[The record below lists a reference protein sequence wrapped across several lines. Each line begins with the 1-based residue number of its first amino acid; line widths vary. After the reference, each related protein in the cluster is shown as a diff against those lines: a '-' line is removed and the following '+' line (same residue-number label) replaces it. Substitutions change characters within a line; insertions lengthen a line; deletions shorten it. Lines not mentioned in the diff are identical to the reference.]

1 MSWTRAGGVAAVI
14 GGSMW
19 IVKGTAIL
27 VGGEQP
33 PVVFGAAPF
42 FLAVGVF
49 GLGRL
54 LASRP
59 GAPASESL
67 RRAAAIPTYVSLA
80 LGAAT
85 AVAAVA
91 SAGDDMPALFD
102 ATLGPGD
109 ARSRPVADPARSR
122 RSPHGSPPNAP
133 PGPPVHARRPLRPV
147 DPARRRHV
155 GGERAAAR
163 GAHRAAGTGVR
174 RTRRNAQL
182 SRRRSLPSLEA
193 GVDRI

>member
-27 VGGEQP
+27 VSGEQP

-59 GAPASESL
+59 GAPASEGL
-67 RRAAAIPTYVSLA
+67 RRAAAIPAYFALA

-102 ATLGPGD
+102 ATLGLATLALVLSLILLGLAARRTVRRRTVLRDLPFTLGVLFVPLILLGGVTSVVSERLLEVPVVLLGLAFVALGATLSYHAGD
-109 ARSRPVADPARSR
+109 RSRLSKPA
-122 RSPHGSPPNAP
+122 
-133 PGPPVHARRPLRPV
+133 
-147 DPARRRHV
+147 
-155 GGERAAAR
+155 
-163 GAHRAAGTGVR
+163 
-174 RTRRNAQL
+174 
-182 SRRRSLPSLEA
+182 
-193 GVDRI
+193 

>member
-27 VGGEQP
+27 VSGEQP

-67 RRAAAIPTYVSLA
+67 RRAAAIPTYFALA

-91 SAGDDMPALFD
+91 SAGDDMPVLFD
-102 ATLGPGD
+102 ATLGLATLALVLSLILLGLAARRTVRRRTVLRDLPFTLGVLFVPLILLGGVTSVVSERLLEVPVVLLGLAFVALGATLSYHAGD
-109 ARSRPVADPARSR
+109 RSRLSKPA
-122 RSPHGSPPNAP
+122 
-133 PGPPVHARRPLRPV
+133 
-147 DPARRRHV
+147 
-155 GGERAAAR
+155 
-163 GAHRAAGTGVR
+163 
-174 RTRRNAQL
+174 
-182 SRRRSLPSLEA
+182 
-193 GVDRI
+193 